1 VIFSLRERER
11 EIDVPLLI
19 RKSWRHKICHQ
30 LFHITIYVRMFS
42 DELFSDE
49 FIVRECGRKV
59 IENFSTVPLMI
70 DYFNRI

>member
-1 VIFSLRERER
+1 
-11 EIDVPLLI
+11 
-19 RKSWRHKICHQ
+19 
-30 LFHITIYVRMFS
+30 MFS